1 MKVLIC
7 VILTILVKFTFGF
20 ENFEDSFM
28 ELNPF
33 LTQNVKSEEEV
44 TEMINE
50 DTDYSLISNDN
61 ENITVNYNNNIDT
74 SVFNESEILVSWN

>member
-7 VILTILVKFTFGF
+7 VTLTILVKLSFGF

-33 LTQNVKSEEEV
+33 LTQNEKSEEEV
-44 TEMINE
+44 TEIVDE
-50 DTDYSLISNDN
+50 FTDYSLNNNNDK
-61 ENITVNYNNNIDT
+61 EKSVNYSNNIDT
-74 SVFNESEILVSWN
+74 NAFHESEILVS

>member
-7 VILTILVKFTFGF
+7 VVLTILVKLSFGF

-33 LTQNVKSEEEV
+33 LTQNRKSEEEV
-44 TEMINE
+44 TEIIDE
-50 DTDYSLISNDN
+50 YTDYSLNNNDK
-61 ENITVNYNNNIDT
+61 EKSVNYSNNIDT
-74 SVFNESEILVSWN
+74 NAFIESEILVS